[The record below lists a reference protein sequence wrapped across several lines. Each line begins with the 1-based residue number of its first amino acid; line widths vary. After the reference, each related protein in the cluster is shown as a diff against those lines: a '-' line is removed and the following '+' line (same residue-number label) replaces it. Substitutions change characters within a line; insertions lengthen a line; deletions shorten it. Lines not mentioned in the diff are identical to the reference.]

1 VKGDCR
7 DLPFKDNQFDV
18 VLSQGLIEHF
28 KRPKKI
34 ILEHIRTCKPGVVLI
49 SVPFRYSYHFLWW
62 WITRNRYLKR
72 FWPWMDQEFYTEE
85 KFEGLMAG
93 VAEGYRVYLLQP
105 AFLGILILEIR
116 KADH

>member
-1 VKGDCR
+1 
-7 DLPFKDNQFDV
+7 
-18 VLSQGLIEHF
+18 
-28 KRPKKI
+28 
-34 ILEHIRTCKPGVVLI
+34 
-49 SVPFRYSYHFLWW
+49 
-62 WITRNRYLKR
+62 
-72 FWPWMDQEFYTEE
+72 MDQEFYTEE